1 MLLPTIALEIGA
13 SGLRRVD
20 RRLSLQTSMSS
31 MPIVIVPERD
41 QLQGGSGISW
51 PRSFIYIELS
61 ETGSFGW
68 NPSTEREWLRK
79 NDTGKPNR
87 GFRRIVLADVAPVR

>member
-41 QLQGGSGISW
+41 QLYLQVRCRPEQQLVQTLAADGTDQ
-51 PRSFIYIELS
+51 SFDKWMGPGDI
-61 ETGSFGW
+61 GNRFDFCD
-68 NPSTEREWLRK
+68 TEDSK
-79 NDTGKPNR
+79 I
-87 GFRRIVLADVAPVR
+87 GFPLMKAI